1 MAKPKTSKKSTSA
14 KKPAVKKVGAKKAG
28 RFLSYIYHF
37 FTSPN
42 RPDSI
47 LLAYYSSVYQRNVMG
62 FFLSVE
68 LQLNHIVRYRILF
81 ELSPGSPHRRI
92 IHPDNY
98 VTFLT
103 KMEAVKNCY
112 QLLGI
117 IKNGS
122 SIGNLN

>member
-28 RFLSYIYHF
+28 KFLSYIYHF
-37 FTSPN
+37 
-42 RPDSI
+42 I

>member
-28 RFLSYIYHF
+28 KYIYHF

-68 LQLNHIVRYRILF
+68 L
-81 ELSPGSPHRRI
+81 
-92 IHPDNY
+92 
-98 VTFLT
+98 
-103 KMEAVKNCY
+103 
-112 QLLGI
+112 
-117 IKNGS
+117 
-122 SIGNLN
+122 